1 MIALGTVTL
10 VQHPDQLSAF
20 KSNPALTPAVVE
32 ESLRYLTVAQN
43 GLGRAATEDIEVGG
57 QLIRKGDGVLV
68 LLAAANGMKPYS
80 RTQTHLTS
88 GENRIAICRSGRA
101 IHQCIGSPLA
111 RAELQIAFDTLF
123 KRVPTLRLTV
133 TPEEVKYKFDSL
145 FFGIYSLPV
154 SW

>member
-1 MIALGTVTL
+1 M
-10 VQHPDQLSAF
+10 
-20 KSNPALTPAVVE
+20 VE

-68 LLAAANGMKPYS
+68 LLAAANRDEAVFENPDAFDIRRKPHRHMS
-80 RTQTHLTS
+80 F
-88 GENRIAICRSGRA
+88 GAA